1 MIQESYTTKLF
12 FNWFAY
18 HVTLRLVFSASGSS
32 SRADDQSRI
41 KPYKDWL
48 LINCKGKHKSTTSW
62 TISCDHDDPKSVH
75 RVCTMRVYLDNIND
89 HTAFIEA
96 HKGNVVSTKRPANMR
111 YEELIRNGV
120 NIDIRASLYYRRF
133 RYKLH
138 FRKWWDKNVRKQIT
152 LIVNDRLYD
161 RSKKQQG
168 YLISRYGAS
177 LYLASEEDLL
187 IIKMSMPDLISKVT
201 LVATLPDLS
210 S

>member
-1 MIQESYTTKLF
+1 
-12 FNWFAY
+12 
-18 HVTLRLVFSASGSS
+18 
-32 SRADDQSRI
+32 
-41 KPYKDWL
+41 
-48 LINCKGKHKSTTSW
+48 
-62 TISCDHDDPKSVH
+62 
-75 RVCTMRVYLDNIND
+75 MRVYLDNIDD

-152 LIVNDRLYD
+152 LVVNDRLYD

-187 IIKMSMPDLISKVT
+187 IIKMSMPDIISKVT